1 MICFTSLRAPS
12 PSVHRIREM
21 SRTNKQALRRL
32 PVRLIGWMCWDGRS
46 RLLEDRAWSHATIP
60 VASAGLT
67 GELFN
72 RDAAVQ
78 FHTMLRRE

>member
-1 MICFTSLRAPS
+1 
-12 PSVHRIREM
+12 
-21 SRTNKQALRRL
+21 
-32 PVRLIGWMCWDGRS
+32 
-46 RLLEDRAWSHATIP
+46 LLEDRAWSHATIP